1 MNLPIRCTRET
12 ERAWRK
18 RRGEARRCTVR
29 YRVVLLA
36 LALLVF
42 ATAGRADE
50 PYARSRDYD
59 LQNARIALRF
69 DVEQRKVM
77 GEVTHTVAALRDGL
91 TRLAFDSVGLAVAS
105 VTVGGRP
112 AKFET
117 TATQLLVALDHPTK
131 TGEKFAIT
139 IRYEGRPKKGLYF
152 VLPDKNYPDRPKEI
166 WTQGEAEDTR
176 YYIPIYDYPN
186 ARAVTEM
193 IVTVPRDW
201 LTVSNGKLLSMTNA
215 AEGMRTWHW
224 RQAQPHS
231 TYLISLVAGE
241 FELTKEA
248 WRNVPVTYYV
258 PRGRSERVRP
268 TFARTR
274 EMLEFYSNILGVPY
288 PWPQYAQA
296 AVDDFVV
303 GGMENTSATTLTAN
317 GLLHPLL
324 AAETLEGSDPLVGHE
339 MAHQWFGD
347 LVTCKDWANLWLNE
361 GFATYFETL
370 WEEHHYGADEAAYSL
385 WQRRNNW
392 MNSARLYPVPIVTRS
407 FTDSV
412 EYAGNTY
419 GKASWV
425 LHMLREQL
433 GDAAFYRAMKH
444 YLETY
449 RGQNVVSADLAKAIE
464 EATATNMDRFF
475 DQWIYGAGAPRF
487 EVRSSYDDA
496 TRQVKLEVKQT
507 QRVEGHVGLFHVPVE
522 VEITT
527 AAGRKSFPIVV
538 SQASETFVFR
548 VDGPPLLVLFDK
560 GNKILK
566 SVDFPKLPN
575 EWIYQL
581 RNAQAVPDRLD
592 AAKALA
598 EVRNN
603 DEVAA
608 ALSEAALRDAFWGV
622 RAEAL
627 RALGRIGGPPAQ
639 GHILAALANEKPWV
653 RQVAVE
659 MMGRFKDDPAVVG
672 RLETIFR
679 EDKTYRVRGAALES
693 LAQQKAANAFAV
705 LQAAVA
711 IDSPDDRLRAA
722 GLRSLGTLGDDR
734 AVPLLLEWSAT
745 GKPVAVRVAAIASL
759 GRVDKKN
766 KAITTQLVSYL
777 PEPYRGIRF
786 AAIGALRERGD
797 PDAIAAVE
805 ALLKSGELSEPL
817 QRFVRGVLEGLK
829 RAAAS
834 SAEKKQPN

>member
-1 MNLPIRCTRET
+1 MNLPIRCAGET

-18 RRGEARRCTVR
+18 GRGEARRCIAR
-29 YRVVLLA
+29 YGAALLA
-36 LALLVF
+36 FALLVF
-42 ATAGRADE
+42 AAGRADE

-69 DVEQRKVM
+69 DLEQRKVM
-77 GEVTHTVAALRDGL
+77 GEVTHTLAVLRDGL
-91 TRLAFDSVGLAVAS
+91 TRLAFDSVGLTVAG

-131 TGEKFAIT
+131 TGEKFEIH
-139 IRYEGRPKKGLYF
+139 IRYEGQPKKGLYF

-186 ARAVTEM
+186 SRTSTEM

-201 LTVSNGKLLSMTNA
+201 LTVSNGKLLSMTDA
-215 AEGMRTWHW
+215 AGGMRTWHW

-258 PRGRSERVRP
+258 PRGRSDRVRP

-274 EMLEFYSNILGVPY
+274 QMLEFYSSVLGVPY

-303 GGMENTSATTLTAN
+303 GGMENTSATTLTAT

-370 WEEHHYGADEAAYSL
+370 WEEHQYGADEAAHSL

-392 MNSARLYPVPIVTRS
+392 VNSARLYPVPIVTRN

-433 GDAAFYRAMKH
+433 GDAVFYRAMKH

-449 RGQNVVSADLAKAIE
+449 RGKNVVSPDLAKAIE

-507 QRVEGHVGLFHVPVE
+507 QKVEGHVGLFHVPVE
-522 VEITT
+522 IEIST
-527 AAGRKSFPIVV
+527 AAGRKSFPITV
-538 SQASETFVFR
+538 SQASETFTFP

-566 SVDFPKLPN
+566 SLDFPKSPN

-603 DEVAA
+603 DEAVAA
-608 ALSEAALRDAFWGV
+608 LGEAALRDAFWGV

-627 RALGRIGGPPAQ
+627 RALGRIGGPAAQ
-639 GHILAALANEKPWV
+639 RQILTALVNEKPWV

-659 MMGRFKDDPAVVG
+659 MMGHFKDDPAMVG
-672 RLETIFR
+672 RLEAIFR
-679 EDKTYRVRGAALES
+679 EDKTYRVRGVALES

-711 IDSPDDRLRAA
+711 TDSPDDRLRAA
-722 GLRSLGTLGDDR
+722 GLRALGTLGDDR
-734 AVPLLLEWSAT
+734 AAPLLLEWSAT

-759 GRVDKKN
+759 GRVDKKS
-766 KAITTQLVSYL
+766 KAITARLVSYL

-786 AAIGALRERGD
+786 ATINALGERGD
-797 PDAIAAVE
+797 PEAIAPLE
-805 ALLKSGELSEPL
+805 ALLHSGELSEQL
-817 QRFVRGVLEGLK
+817 QRFAQRAMERLK
-829 RAAAS
+829 RATS
-834 SAEKKQPN
+834 DKKQ